1 MWMRKDL
8 IPMIKKWKKKLA
20 EKAGFTL
27 VELIVVIA
35 ILGILAGIAVPMYTG
50 YIKRANDAK
59 VLSELSGV
67 LTTAQAANAMTG
79 NVNEVAKITVDNAGT
94 VAVTATGGGTSSEDY
109 VDAFVDLYD
118 AGGAVKNVSGEGA
131 SRTFSLQI
139 ADFDDLNN
147 GTSYTSGA
155 TWTSASQEWTPG
167 TT

>member
-8 IPMIKKWKKKLA
+8 NPMIKKWKKKLA

-79 NVNEVAKITVDNAGT
+79 NVNEVTKITVNNAGT
-94 VAVTATGGGTSSEDY
+94 VTVTATGGGTSSADY
-109 VDAFVDLYD
+109 RDYFVELYD
-118 AGGAVKNVSGEGA
+118 EGGATESG
-131 SRTFSLQI
+131 SNLQI
-139 ADFDDLNN
+139 TSFSTLIN

-155 TWTSASQEWTPG
+155 TWTSTSQEWTPG

>member
-1 MWMRKDL
+1 
-8 IPMIKKWKKKLA
+8 MIKKWKKKLA

-79 NVNEVAKITVDNAGT
+79 NVNEVEKITITNAGVVT
-94 VAVTATGGGTSSEDY
+94 VTAGTNQGTSSADY
-109 VDAFVDLYD
+109 RDYFVELYD
-118 AGGAVKNVSGEGA
+118 EGGATENG
-131 SRTFSLQI
+131 TNLQI
-139 ADFDDLNN
+139 TDFDDLID
-147 GTSYTSGA
+147 GTSYDDKGGVGGGA

-167 TT
+167 IPADEP

>member
-1 MWMRKDL
+1 
-8 IPMIKKWKKKLA
+8 MIKKWKKKLA

-79 NVNEVAKITVDNAGT
+79 SVKEVTKITVTNAGVVT
-94 VAVTATGGGTSSEDY
+94 VTTGTGTGTIATNDSAYRDY
-109 VDAFVDLYD
+109 FVELYD
-118 AGGAVKNVSGEGA
+118 EGGAEVDSVTNDLEIVG
-131 SRTFSLQI
+131 FSVT
-139 ADFDDLNN
+139 
-147 GTSYTSGA
+147 GTSYTDGA
-155 TWTSASQEWTPG
+155 TWTSASQKWTPG

>member
-1 MWMRKDL
+1 
-8 IPMIKKWKKKLA
+8 MIKKWKKKLA

-67 LTTAQAANAMTG
+67 LTTAQAANAMVG
-79 NVNEVAKITVDNAGT
+79 SVEEVTKITVTNAGVVT
-94 VAVTATGGGTSSEDY
+94 VTTGTATNATSNAAY
-109 VDAFVDLYD
+109 KNAFVDLYD
-118 AGGAVKNVSGEGA
+118 ADGAKVDGSN
-131 SRTFSLQI
+131 LQI
-139 ADFDDLNN
+139 EGFSSLIN
-147 GTSYTSGA
+147 GTSYDNNSEGAGGGA
-155 TWTSASQEWTPG
+155 TWTSTSQEWTPG

>member
-1 MWMRKDL
+1 
-8 IPMIKKWKKKLA
+8 MIKKWKKKLA

-79 NVNEVAKITVDNAGT
+79 SVEEVTKIEIKNTG
-94 VAVTATGGGTSSEDY
+94 AVTVTTGTATIATDDGAYRDY
-109 VDAFVDLYD
+109 FVELYD
-118 AGGAVKNVSGEGA
+118 EGGAEEKASGEGP
-131 SRTFSLQI
+131 SITYSLQI
-139 ADFDDLNN
+139 TGFSTLIN
-147 GTSYTSGA
+147 GTSYINGA
-155 TWTSASQEWTPG
+155 TWTSTSQEWTPG

>member
-1 MWMRKDL
+1 
-8 IPMIKKWKKKLA
+8 MIKKWKKKLA

-79 NVNEVAKITVDNAGT
+79 SVKEVTKITVTNAGVVT
-94 VAVTATGGGTSSEDY
+94 VTTGTGTGTIATSNDAY
-109 VDAFVDLYD
+109 KNAFVDLYD
-118 AGGAVKNVSGEGA
+118 EGGAEVDGSN
-131 SRTFSLQI
+131 LQI
-139 ADFDDLNN
+139 TNFDDLIN
-147 GTSYTSGA
+147 GTSYDDNEGVGGGA
-155 TWTSASQEWTPG
+155 TWTSTSQKWTPG

>member
-1 MWMRKDL
+1 
-8 IPMIKKWKKKLA
+8 MIKKWKKKLA

-79 NVNEVAKITVDNAGT
+79 SVKEVTKIEIKNTG
-94 VAVTATGGGTSSEDY
+94 AVTVTTGTDDTAVVATDDGAYRDY
-109 VDAFVDLYD
+109 FVELYD
-118 AGGAVKNVSGEGA
+118 EGGAEEKASGEGP
-131 SRTFSLQI
+131 SITYSLQI
-139 ADFDDLNN
+139 TGFSTLIN
-147 GTSYTSGA
+147 GTSYTNGA
-155 TWTSASQEWTPG
+155 TWTSTSQEWTPG

>member
-1 MWMRKDL
+1 
-8 IPMIKKWKKKLA
+8 MIKKWKKKLA

-67 LTTAQAANAMTG
+67 LTTAQAANAMVG
-79 NVNEVAKITVDNAGT
+79 SVEEVTKITVTNAGVVT
-94 VAVTATGGGTSSEDY
+94 VTTGTATNATNNAAY
-109 VDAFVDLYD
+109 KNAFVDLYD
-118 AGGAVKNVSGEGA
+118 ADGAEVDSGTDNLEIVG
-131 SRTFSLQI
+131 FSVT
-139 ADFDDLNN
+139 
-147 GTSYTSGA
+147 GTSYTGGA
-155 TWTSASQEWTPG
+155 TWTSTSQEWTPG

>member
-1 MWMRKDL
+1 
-8 IPMIKKWKKKLA
+8 MIKKWKKKLA

-67 LTTAQAANAMTG
+67 LTTAQAANAMVG
-79 NVNEVAKITVDNAGT
+79 SVEEVTRITVTNAGVVT
-94 VAVTATGGGTSSEDY
+94 VTTGTATIATDNDAY
-109 VDAFVDLYD
+109 KNAFVDLYD
-118 AGGAVKNVSGEGA
+118 AGGAEVDSGTGGTDNLEIVG
-131 SRTFSLQI
+131 FSVT
-139 ADFDDLNN
+139 

-155 TWTSASQEWTPG
+155 TWTSTSQEWTPG

>member
-1 MWMRKDL
+1 
-8 IPMIKKWKKKLA
+8 MIKKWKKKLA

-79 NVNEVAKITVDNAGT
+79 SVKEVTKIEIKNTGAVTVTTGTDDTATVATDNA
-94 VAVTATGGGTSSEDY
+94 AY
-109 VDAFVDLYD
+109 RNAFVELYD
-118 AGGAVKNVSGEGA
+118 EGGAEVDSVTNDLEIVG
-131 SRTFSLQI
+131 FSVT
-139 ADFDDLNN
+139 
-147 GTSYTSGA
+147 GTSYTDGA
-155 TWTSASQEWTPG
+155 TWTSASQKWTPG
-167 TT
+167 ITASEEP

>member
-1 MWMRKDL
+1 
-8 IPMIKKWKKKLA
+8 MIKKWKKKLA

-79 NVNEVAKITVDNAGT
+79 NVNEVTEITVNNVGAVTVAAGT
-94 VAVTATGGGTSSEDY
+94 DQGTSSEDY
-109 VDAFVDLYD
+109 IDYFVDLYD
-118 AGGAVKNVSGEGA
+118 EGDAEKQVSGA
-131 SRTFSLQI
+131 SAKLVIDAFIKDGTNSI
-139 ADFDDLNN
+139 TG
-147 GTSYTSGA
+147 GTSYINGA
-155 TWTSASQEWTPG
+155 TWTSTSQEWTPVIPASEP
-167 TT
+167 

>member
-8 IPMIKKWKKKLA
+8 NPMIKKWKKKLA

-79 NVNEVAKITVDNAGT
+79 NVNEVTKITVDNVGIVT
-94 VAVTATGGGTSSEDY
+94 VTATGGGTTSEDY
-109 VDAFVDLYD
+109 IDYFVDLYD
-118 AGGAVKNVSGEGA
+118 EGDAEKQGSGTSAKLVIDAFIKDGTN
-131 SRTFSLQI
+131 SITG
-139 ADFDDLNN
+139 
-147 GTSYTSGA
+147 GTSYINGA
-155 TWTSASQEWTPG
+155 TWNSSTQEWTAN
-167 TT
+167 